1 MSHPR
6 SGLEGLSNVFSTH
19 LSICSRM
26 FGSKTGNEGLEFINE
41 AAFVQDLIARLRR
54 IVWTILHSEQQRN
67 TFMTWIETSNKNGS
81 FVLGNKPV
89 QIQPKQLLRDL
100 PTRWDSTHQMIK
112 RCISMRLAVD
122 TFLTQPGHNLE
133 HLVLTK
139 KDWDLAHLLIQ
150 PVDEDSE
157 NLN

>member
-1 MSHPR
+1 
-6 SGLEGLSNVFSTH
+6 
-19 LSICSRM
+19 M
-26 FGSKTGNEGLEFINE
+26 FGSKTGCVEEDIVSDISENLTSATYRNEGLEFINE

-112 RCISMRLAVD
+112 HCISMC
-122 TFLTQPGHNLE
+122 
-133 HLVLTK
+133 LVSPFYSMMSMMC
-139 KDWDLAHLLIQ
+139 Q
-150 PVDEDSE
+150 MCSE
-157 NLN
+157 